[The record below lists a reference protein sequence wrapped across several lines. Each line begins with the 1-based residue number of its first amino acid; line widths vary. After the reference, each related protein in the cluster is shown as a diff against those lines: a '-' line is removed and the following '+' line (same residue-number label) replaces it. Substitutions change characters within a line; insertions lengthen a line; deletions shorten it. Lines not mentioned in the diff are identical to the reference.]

1 LSIKDKNSDSETEND
16 WAKDIMGE
24 PIHISNAASGLK
36 GYYCMGCEK
45 EMQAVKRKNPLY
57 QSYFRHHALNVDKD
71 NVECVFASKV
81 YRERLAEQILRRLKE
96 LKVPEVYK
104 YPPKGVVGNPILLVE
119 KTTIQAAS
127 VISQLSFYE
136 DESGEVKWGKNPK
149 IDDRYLLIRPD
160 VTFFDK
166 EDKPILFVEFVITHK
181 IPDEKKVKL
190 KRLGINTVQIII
202 PKVPE
207 EEIEKC
213 LKSVTKVKWVYNEI
227 ESNTEYIP
235 VLEGNSEGIPF
246 IDEEQRKLFEE
257 SYSCRAAQVGNL
269 IRSINRCVESESYK
283 RVEFQFEREI
293 SRIKD
298 ATKEHQSRLDAIQA
312 GIENEV
318 RSELESRREKLTER
332 RAKFNE
338 RSSDLEGRYLKRRG
352 EIKQEQANTDRE
364 IKFRYR
370 VGISEEDIRR
380 EFGVEETR
388 IDDDQKIVSRQEGYI
403 DIDTREESRFADNF
417 ESRKAELGNEFGD
430 LEKDEQDKFRKFERA
445 EQEDFNELKRRV
457 EPENE
462 GHRTHQVEIENE
474 LRSEFERRYEQ
485 IADRISERDV
495 REGDELSGR
504 IKTILELRGL
514 LDNYGNEK
522 STLEKYRKG
531 ISNIKNGT
539 WKD

>member
-1 LSIKDKNSDSETEND
+1 MKITDKNSDLENQND
-16 WAKDIMGE
+16 WAKDITGE

-36 GYYCMGCEK
+36 GYYCMGCDK
-45 EMQAVKRKNPLY
+45 DMQAVKFKNPNF
-57 QSYFRHHALNVDKD
+57 QSYFRHHAHDINKD
-71 NVECVFASKV
+71 NVECVFSSRV

-96 LKVPEVYK
+96 LKLPEVYK
-104 YPPKGVVGNPILLVE
+104 YPPKGVVGNPILLEE
-119 KTTIQAAS
+119 KTTILAAS

-136 DESGEVKWGKNPK
+136 DESGEVKWGKNPE
-149 IDDRYLLIRPD
+149 IDERYLLIRPD

-181 IPDEKKVKL
+181 LPDEKKVKL

-202 PKVPE
+202 PKVSE

-227 ESNTEYIP
+227 ESNTDYIP

-257 SYSCRAAQVGNL
+257 SYSCRAAQVSNL
-269 IRSINRCVESESYK
+269 IRSINRSVESESYK

-298 ATKEHQSRLDAIQA
+298 ATKEHQSRWDTIQA
-312 GIENEV
+312 GIEDEV
-318 RSELESRREKLTER
+318 HSELGSRRENLTER
-332 RAKFNE
+332 RSKLRE
-338 RSSDLEGRYLKRRG
+338 RDSNLEARYFKRR
-352 EIKQEQANTDRE
+352 EELAKEQADTDRE

-370 VGISEEDIRR
+370 VGKSEDDIRR
-380 EFGVEETR
+380 EFGIEETK
-388 IDDDQKIVSRQEGYI
+388 IDDDQKFVSRQEGYI
-403 DIDTREESRFADNF
+403 DIDTGEESRFADNF
-417 ESRKAELGNEFGD
+417 DREENKLEQEFGE
-430 LEKDEQDKFRKFERA
+430 LENTERESFEKLREGISTKNEGYGVLKNEVEDTIRSDFER
-445 EQEDFNELKRRV
+445 EHQQIIERV
-457 EPENE
+457 N
-462 GHRTHQVEIENE
+462 N
-474 LRSEFERRYEQ
+474 
-485 IADRISERDV
+485 RDV
-495 REGDELSGR
+495 QSGDELSER

-514 LDNYGNEK
+514 LDNYDNEK

-531 ISNIKNGT
+531 ISIIKNGT